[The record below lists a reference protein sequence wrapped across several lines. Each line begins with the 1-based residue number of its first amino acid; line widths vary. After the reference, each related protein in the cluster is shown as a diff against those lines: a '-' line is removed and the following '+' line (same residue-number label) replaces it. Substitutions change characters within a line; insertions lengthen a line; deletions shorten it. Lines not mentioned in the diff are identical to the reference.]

1 MGHLCLRREATAI
14 AFTLKLLD
22 GKGRGVLK
30 EYVPQFMAKQHDHY
44 TQHSSSGMQLVPRS
58 RHN

>member
-30 EYVPQFMAKQHDHY
+30 EYVPQFMAMRE
-44 TQHSSSGMQLVPRS
+44 TT
-58 RHN
+58 